1 MSVQTVREILLV
13 AHTNGAST
21 GVLGGRGLM
30 SKGIRGVG
38 SWGYCHEA
46 GNSDTRYDSTDSQWV
61 DMLRGVDIPGPW

>member
-1 MSVQTVREILLV
+1 
-13 AHTNGAST
+13 
-21 GVLGGRGLM
+21 M

-61 DMLRGVDIPGPW
+61 GMLRGVDIPVAW